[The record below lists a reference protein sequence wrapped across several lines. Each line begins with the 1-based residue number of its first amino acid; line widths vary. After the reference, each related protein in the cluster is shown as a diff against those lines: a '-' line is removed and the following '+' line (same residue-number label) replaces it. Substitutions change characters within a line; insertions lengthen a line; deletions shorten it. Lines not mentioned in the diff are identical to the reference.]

1 MEIYS
6 SPKAYVFNL
15 HTTSSSEA
23 RRLWR
28 RKIKE
33 KWDYKCAY
41 CGSDED
47 ITIDHVLAQSKG
59 GLDTTKNMVSCC
71 HSCNQDK
78 SHTPWEDWYFSQEF
92 FSMKRY
98 NKINE
103 WMEPDP
109 PQNLFAYCPRRN
121 NAS

>member
-1 MEIYS
+1 MEILS
-6 SPKAYVFNL
+6 SPQAYVFNL

-28 RKIKE
+28 EKIKQR
-33 KWDYKCAY
+33 WDYECAY
-41 CGSDED
+41 CGSDKD
-47 ITIDHVLAQSKG
+47 LTIDHIVPRSKG
-59 GLDTTKNMVSCC
+59 GNDFTKNVVCCC
-71 HSCNQDK
+71 HDCNQSK

-109 PQNLFAYCPRRN
+109 PENLFAYRPRRN